1 MADELF
7 VQASAQVLQQ
17 PNTNLDQNVNL
28 KRKRHCKLWRFSLPE
43 TIVSHFCS
51 LEPLLQITGGMKK
64 NYVISGQ
71 EWSGRE
77 LSREPFIRAVVFYVS
92 RSYINSSFHVLYKP
106 RQE

>member
-1 MADELF
+1 MAEELF

-17 PNTNLDQNVNL
+17 PNTNLDQKVNL

-77 LSREPFIRAVVFYVS
+77 LSREPFIRAVC
-92 RSYINSSFHVLYKP
+92 VLCKP
-106 RQE
+106 